1 MRLGRGARRPNGRG
15 ETLDREAFI
24 DAVAT
29 AAQLNAEG
37 AERATRAVLQTLAER
52 IDRGEARDLAALLPA
67 EVAPWIATTSPAEGF
82 DVDEFVRRVAQR
94 EGVDEPT
101 AYGHVRAV
109 LDALARA
116 VGPDELAD
124 VAAELSKDYAALLP
138 RGPYV
143 EIVPADR
150 FLAQVAAAAGDLDG
164 ARRATDAVLETLAER
179 IAGGEVRDLMAR
191 LPIELHGP
199 LQRGILRNGGRAQRM
214 SADDFM
220 QRIAERE
227 GVTPAV
233 AARHARAVLT
243 TLREAVGDDEFFDVT
258 VQLPPDLAAALAL
271 S

>member
-1 MRLGRGARRPNGRG
+1 M
-15 ETLDREAFI
+15 DHEAFI
-24 DAVAT
+24 DVVS
-29 AAQLNAEG
+29 AAAALDRDG
-37 AERATRAVLQTLAER
+37 AERATRATRATLQTLAER
-52 IDRGEARDLAALLPA
+52 IDRGEARALAARLPP
-67 EVAPWIATTSPAEGF
+67 ELAPWVATTTSAEGF
-82 DVDEFVRRVAQR
+82 DVDELVRRVAQR
-94 EGVDEPT
+94 EGVDDPT
-101 AYGHVRAV
+101 AYGHIRAV
-109 LDALARA
+109 FDALARA

-150 FLAQVAAAAGDLDG
+150 FLAQVAELTDDLDG

-199 LQRGILRNGGRAQRM
+199 LQRGIVRNGGRAQRM
-214 SADDFM
+214 SAEHFM

-258 VQLPPDLAAALAL
+258 VQLPPDIAAALAL

>member
-1 MRLGRGARRPNGRG
+1 MTICGPLAREILCAG
-15 ETLDREAFI
+15 
-24 DAVAT
+24 
-29 AAQLNAEG
+29 
-37 AERATRAVLQTLAER
+37 ER
-52 IDRGEARDLAALLPA
+52 IDRGEPRALAARLPA
-67 EVAPWIATTSPAEGF
+67 ELAPWIATTSPPEGF

-101 AYGHVRAV
+101 AYSHVRAV
-109 LDALARA
+109 LDALARV

-124 VAAELSKDYAALLP
+124 LAAELSKDYAALLP
-138 RGPYV
+138 TGPYI

-150 FLAQVAAAAGDLDG
+150 FLAQVAELTDDRHR

-179 IAGGEVRDLMAR
+179 IAGGEVPDLMAR
-191 LPIELHGP
+191 LPIKLHGP
-199 LQRGILRNGGRAQRM
+199 LQRGILRSGGRAQRM
-214 SADDFM
+214 SAEHFM

-233 AARHARAVLT
+233 AAQHARAVLT

-258 VQLPPDLAAALAL
+258 VQLPPDPAAALAL

>member
-1 MRLGRGARRPNGRG
+1 VDH
-15 ETLDREAFI
+15 ETFI

-29 AAQLNAEG
+29 AAQLNAGG
-37 AERATRAVLQTLAER
+37 AERAMRAVLQTLGER

-82 DVDEFVRRVAQR
+82 DVDEFVRRVAER

-101 AYGHVRAV
+101 AYGHARAV

-138 RGPYV
+138 RGPHV

-150 FLAQVAAAAGDLDG
+150 FVAQVAELTGDLDG
-164 ARRATDAVLETLAER
+164 ARRATGAVLETLAER

-199 LQRGILRNGGRAQRM
+199 LQRGIVHNGGRAQRT
-214 SADDFM
+214 SAERFM
-220 QRIAERE
+220 QRIAERA
-227 GVTPAV
+227 GVSPAV

-271 S
+271 G

>member
-1 MRLGRGARRPNGRG
+1 MTICRSPRAGFFPLAARCGLDAARRRPNGRG

-24 DAVAT
+24 DVVAT
-29 AAQLNAEG
+29 AAHLNAEG
-37 AERATRAVLQTLAER
+37 AERATRAVLQTLGER
-52 IDRGEARDLAALLPA
+52 IARGEARDLAARLPA

-150 FLAQVAAAAGDLDG
+150 FLARVAELTDDLDG

-199 LQRGILRNGGRAQRM
+199 LQRGIQRAGVARSGCRPSTSS
-214 SADDFM
+214 SAS
-220 QRIAERE
+220 
-227 GVTPAV
+227 PS
-233 AARHARAVLT
+233 ARA
-243 TLREAVGDDEFFDVT
+243 
-258 VQLPPDLAAALAL
+258 
-271 S
+271 

>member
-1 MRLGRGARRPNGRG
+1 
-15 ETLDREAFI
+15 LDRDAFI

-29 AAQLNAEG
+29 AAQLDVEG
-37 AERATRAVLQTLAER
+37 AVPATRAVLQTLAER
-52 IDRGEARDLAALLPA
+52 IDRGEARKLAARLPA

-82 DVDEFVRRVAQR
+82 GVDEFVRRVAQR

-116 VGPDELAD
+116 VGYDELAG

-143 EIVPADR
+143 EVVSADR
-150 FLAQVAAAAGDLDG
+150 FLAQVAERADVDLDS

-191 LPIELHGP
+191 LAIELHGP
-199 LQRGILRNGGRAQRM
+199 LQRGTLRNGGRAQRM
-214 SADDFM
+214 SAERFM

-233 AARHARAVLT
+233 AARHAGVVLT

-258 VQLPPDLAAALAL
+258 VQLPPGLAAVLAV

>member
-1 MRLGRGARRPNGRG
+1 M
-15 ETLDREAFI
+15 DREAFI

-29 AAQLNAEG
+29 AAQLDAEG

-52 IDRGEARDLAALLPA
+52 IDRGEARDLAARLPA

-101 AYGHVRAV
+101 AYGHARAV

-150 FLAQVAAAAGDLDG
+150 FLAQVAELIGDPDG
-164 ARRATDAVLETLAER
+164 ARPATDAVLETLAER
-179 IAGGEVRDLMAR
+179 IAGGEVRDLMAL

-199 LQRGILRNGGRAQRM
+199 LQRGILRNGGLAQRM
-214 SADDFM
+214 SAEDFM